1 MRNPAIRRTVHI
13 PDRYAFILLRIRLFT
28 ITLVIP
34 MDEQQRGGQLFTYE
48 EPASRLELFIRFVY
62 SFLISIVLAIYGFV
76 AGICMMVQWLHILI
90 LGRRNSGLHDVIQGY
105 LEYQVHVMAYLN
117 IVTDRRPNIMPEKVD
132 IFEQPK

>member
-1 MRNPAIRRTVHI
+1 MEETDIG
-13 PDRYAFILLRIRLFT
+13 
-28 ITLVIP
+28 
-34 MDEQQRGGQLFTYE
+34 QKQLFVFE
-48 EPASRLELFIRFVY
+48 EHASRIELFIRLIY

-117 IVTDRRPNIMPEKVD
+117 YVTDDRPNIMPEKVY
-132 IFEQPK
+132 ILEQPK